1 MRTDPPTDIPETIA
15 TADVLRW
22 RADSEFLATV
32 KTQPGLWFFYR
43 DSAGSDIAI
52 DLNRF
57 QSLPGNGIEALIIRA
72 VIDAMVNHAQMR
84 MYQLTIMDTGVKSD
98 AASDS

>member
-1 MRTDPPTDIPETIA
+1 MITQPPTETPEDVA

-32 KTQPGLWFFYR
+32 KAQPGLWFFYR
-43 DSAGSDIAI
+43 DSAGNDIAI

-57 QSLPGNGIEALIIRA
+57 QSLPDNDIEALIIRA
-72 VIDAMVNHAQMR
+72 VMVAMVNHAQDR
-84 MYQLTIMDTGVKSD
+84 IYQLGDQEGVKSD
-98 AASDS
+98 ADSDS